1 MDDIEE
7 LDDSFKELQKELKKH
22 DDQANNEAIVNA
34 MIHNYQT
41 KIEILERVLNRLERK
56 NKNQQ
61 SVKNNKDG
69 KVSL

>member
-1 MDDIEE
+1 
-7 LDDSFKELQKELKKH
+7 
-22 DDQANNEAIVNA
+22 
-34 MIHNYQT
+34 MIDNYQS
-41 KIEILERVLNRLERK
+41 KIEILERVLSRLERE